1 MTASKMLSVVAS
13 QPAPPTSDLSL
24 ASLLGLL
31 SKTLTWTSDLK
42 IVTRQM
48 RLLTSWKT
56 ASSGRSQ
63 GHHYLQRNIRAAGF
77 SF

>member
-24 ASLLGLL
+24 AALLGLL

-48 RLLTSWKT
+48 RL
-56 ASSGRSQ
+56 
-63 GHHYLQRNIRAAGF
+63 
-77 SF
+77 